1 MPAFEG
7 TETVLVVDDK
17 SFIVSLA
24 HEMLTTYG
32 YRALAVNSAAEAIH
46 LFESS
51 PNLDVDLALLDIVMP
66 EMTGTDLALRLKQI
80 RPSLPIVF
88 MSAYSESPMLRPERY
103 GKIISLRSLSR
114 HLHSPGRSGKYSTLS
129 VRIPDQPAVDRD
141 AKPRLRGIWSALFGT
156 AV

>member
-88 MSAYSESPMLRPERY
+88 MSAYSESPVLRPERY
-103 GKIISLRSLSR
+103 GKINFI
-114 HLHSPGRSGKYSTLS
+114 
-129 VRIPDQPAVDRD
+129 
-141 AKPRLRGIWSALFGT
+141 AKPFSPLALARKIREVLDAQRADSRSTSGLS
-156 AV
+156 

>member
-88 MSAYSESPMLRPERY
+88 MSAYSESPVLRPERY
-103 GKIISLRSLSR
+103 GKINFI
-114 HLHSPGRSGKYSTLS
+114 
-129 VRIPDQPAVDRD
+129 
-141 AKPRLRGIWSALFGT
+141 AKPLTPLALARKIREVLDAQRADSRSTSG
-156 AV
+156 